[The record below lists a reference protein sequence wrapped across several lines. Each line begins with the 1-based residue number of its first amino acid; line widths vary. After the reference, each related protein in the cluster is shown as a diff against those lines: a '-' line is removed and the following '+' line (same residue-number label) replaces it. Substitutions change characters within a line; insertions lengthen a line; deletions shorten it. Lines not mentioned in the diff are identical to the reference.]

1 MCERKERGSNCVLL
15 MGGEA
20 VLPETAWLALG
31 CWEGTAG
38 V

>member
-1 MCERKERGSNCVLL
+1 MCERKERKQLCVLL
-15 MGGEA
+15 MGGET

-31 CWEGTAG
+31 LWEGTAG